1 MTGGPSGTIL
11 ALDQSVKRSGW
22 AVFEPRPLHQF
33 RIRGHGWFGAHGAD
47 NETQVNA
54 FIDQVDQLVLDYGP
68 SMLVWEKPSA
78 FAGARGVNARTLVL
92 TRIDQALRD
101 LAKLRRI
108 GAASVAASTW
118 RAKVLGKGAGR
129 FTSEQ
134 AKAAA
139 LTYWRRFHIDLKVHD
154 EAEAMCIA
162 VWACTCLEPVA

>member
-1 MTGGPSGTIL
+1 MIL
-11 ALDQSVKRSGW
+11 ALDQAVKRSGW
-22 AVFEPRPLHQF
+22 AVFEPRPMHQF
-33 RIRGHGWFGAHGAD
+33 RIIGHGWFGAQAD
-47 NETQVNA
+47 DSETQVNT
-54 FIDQVDQLVLDYGP
+54 FIDHVDQLVLDYGP
-68 SMLVWEKPSA
+68 STLVWEKPSA

-101 LAKLRRI
+101 LAKLRKLRV
-108 GAASVAASTW
+108 AVVAASSW

-139 LTYWRRFHIDLKVHD
+139 LTYWSRFHIELRDHN

-162 VWACTCLEPVA
+162 TWACTCLEPVG